1 MCGMFVS
8 EHMCEQNGKWGK
20 ATQRQQA
27 LYRRADEIRTEFG
40 RDYTRILHS
49 TAYRRLKHKTQVFF
63 ATQNDHV
70 CTRIE
75 HVNHVAS
82 VSYTISE
89 RLGLNTELVQAIAI
103 GHDLGHAPF
112 GHHGEEVLSMLA
124 NRSYKEKFW
133 HERHGLRVVDSI
145 ETLAGPDGVHNNLA
159 LTYAVRDGII
169 SHCGEVDQNAIKPR
183 DEAVLLEEINRK
195 NEFQP
200 YTWEGCVVKLADKIA
215 YLGRD
220 IEDALTLRVIS
231 PVHTRELIK
240 QVKKQLGINISSI
253 SNTAIMHSFIVNL
266 CESSNPESGLMMSPE
281 YLELMAM
288 IKSFNYQAIYG
299 HRRLTYYK
307 KYATLILESVFAV
320 LQECSTHGDIMEN
333 VINLRELYPQ
343 LGQYFLEWMLKYS
356 DVGRSML
363 QNRANQ
369 RNWPKGLATPIRRG
383 QNKVIYFVESNPT
396 DYTLAC
402 IDFMAGMTDNFAER
416 VFREITS
423 LN

>member
-1 MCGMFVS
+1 MNGLFFS
-8 EHMCEQNGKWGK
+8 ERMWEHNGKWDK
-20 ATQRQQA
+20 AIQRQQQ
-27 LYRRADEIRTEFG
+27 LYQRPDDIRTEFG

-89 RLGLNTELVQAIAI
+89 QLGLNTELVQAIAI

-112 GHHGEEVLSMLA
+112 GHHGEEVLSKLSPQE
-124 NRSYKEKFW
+124 NFW
-133 HERHGLRVVDSI
+133 HERHGLRVVDLI

-169 SHCGEVDQNAIKPR
+169 SHCGEVDQNAITPR
-183 DEAVLLEEINRK
+183 DEAISLEEINRK

-200 YTWEGCVVKLADKIA
+200 YTWEGCVVKLSDKIA

-266 CESSNPESGLMMSPE
+266 CESSNPERGLMLSPE

-288 IKSFNYQAIYG
+288 IKKFNYQAIYG
-299 HRRLTYYK
+299 HRRLDYYK

-320 LQECSTHGDIMEN
+320 LQECSIRGDIMEN
-333 VINLRELYPQ
+333 VSNLRELYPQ

-356 DVGRSML
+356 DVGRNML

-369 RNWPKGLATPIRRG
+369 RLWPKGLATPIRRG
-383 QNKVIYFVESNPT
+383 QNKVIYFVASNPT

-423 LN
+423 LH